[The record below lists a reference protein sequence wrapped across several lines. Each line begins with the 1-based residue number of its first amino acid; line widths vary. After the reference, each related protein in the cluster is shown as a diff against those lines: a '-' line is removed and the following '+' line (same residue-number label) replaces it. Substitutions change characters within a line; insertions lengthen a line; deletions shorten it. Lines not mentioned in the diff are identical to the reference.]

1 MNWDVEVT
9 DPEDG
14 TIDYQDLIVQPAL
27 GHDSHNHPTVEYRGK
42 TGSVVTDLGGGHSE
56 DMKVYFILG
65 ARYTDGGDGDVPPLT
80 GTAEVVLQ
88 PKHKQAEHADR
99 TSGTLP
105 TAAAT
110 GDAEGGDVA
119 YTGLG
124 NGQWAAYDPV
134 NFTGV
139 DQVSFR
145 VASTQEGGGIEL
157 RRGSPT
163 GEVVGT
169 AAVPSTGSTQRW
181 QDVTIDAPD
190 SDRHDGAVRRVH
202 RQRELP
208 PELHRLRR
216 PGHLAGD
223 AARRCGSPPRPRCR
237 RSSPART
244 C

>member
-1 MNWDVEVT
+1 M
-9 DPEDG
+9 
-14 TIDYQDLIVQPAL
+14 
-27 GHDSHNHPTVEYRGK
+27 EYRGK

-110 GDAEGGDVA
+110 GDAEGGDAA

-134 NFTGV
+134 NFTGI
-139 DQVSFR
+139 DPVSFR
-145 VASTQEGGGIEL
+145 VASTQAGGGDRAAPRL
-157 RRGSPT
+157 ARPARSL
-163 GEVVGT
+163 GT

-181 QDVTIDAPD
+181 PT
-190 SDRHDGAVRRVH
+190 
-202 RQRELP
+202 
-208 PELHRLRR
+208 
-216 PGHLAGD
+216 
-223 AARRCGSPPRPRCR
+223 
-237 RSSPART
+237 
-244 C
+244 